1 MLFALAASCLAA
13 GSLDSALS
21 EEIVMDGVPPEN
33 SEFIASLI
41 GSCITET
48 QKSWFA
54 PSVRE
59 AARTCSMRVRG
70 LTVQEYIALSGGCL
84 MLEERRWI
92 FDLCASAIDKK
103 LRPMMVPQKAPD
115 KRRPEH
121 PVGLTAAEL
130 AALEAGCD
138 TVRDAGNKELCH
150 SGTEKVKELILEPPE
165 MQKD

>member
-1 MLFALAASCLAA
+1 MLLALAAGCFAA
-13 GSLDSALS
+13 GSLGSALS
-21 EEIVMDGVPPEN
+21 EEIVVDGVPPEN
-33 SEFIASLI
+33 SEFIASFI
-41 GSCITET
+41 SSCIAET

-54 PSVRE
+54 PSIQE

-70 LTVQEYIALSGGCL
+70 LTVKEYVALSEGCL
-84 MLEERRWI
+84 TQGERRWI

-103 LRPMMVPQKAPD
+103 LRPMMVPHKAPD

-121 PVGLTAAEL
+121 PVGLTAADL

-138 TVRDAGNKELCH
+138 MVPDAGNKELCR
-150 SGTEKVKELILEPPE
+150 SGIKKVKELILEPPE